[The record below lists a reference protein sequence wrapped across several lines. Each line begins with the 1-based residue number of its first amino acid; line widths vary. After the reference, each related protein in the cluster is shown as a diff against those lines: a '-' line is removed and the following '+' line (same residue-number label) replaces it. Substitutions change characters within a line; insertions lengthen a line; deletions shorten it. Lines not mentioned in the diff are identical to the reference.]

1 MNPHLRSSGSRV
13 GRRMLGVLC
22 AIALAG
28 EATVLAENATPPPDR
43 SPRTT
48 DAEPNNPAVP
58 AVYSLSTNFERIVVL
73 RIKKDED
80 LLGGLEAGVLKEGIS
95 NAVILSGIGSL
106 TSFHIHVVSN
116 TTFPSTNEFL
126 KGEKHPC
133 DITSVQGY
141 VVDGRI
147 HAHVALADADKAF
160 GGHLEPGSNIFT
172 FAIVTLGVLPK
183 NQDLKRFDD
192 KTWR

>member
-1 MNPHLRSSGSRV
+1 MNPHLRSSGCRFSL
-13 GRRMLGVLC
+13 RMLGVLC
-22 AIALAG
+22 SLAMAG
-28 EATVLAENATPPPDR
+28 EATVLAENEIPPPDR

-48 DAEPNNPAVP
+48 DAEPNNPSVP

-80 LLGGLEAGVLKEGIS
+80 LLGGLKAGVLKEGIS

-106 TSFHIHVVSN
+106 TSFHIHAVSN
-116 TTFPSTNEFL
+116 TTFPSTNAFL

-147 HAHVALADADKAF
+147 HSHVSLADADKAF

-172 FAIVTLGVLPK
+172 YAIVTLGVLPK